1 MAYKGYQ
8 YNSYRGR
15 SPLWKKIAAA
25 VLILVIIA
33 AGLFIFLQDRLV
45 YDDSGNAKLP
55 VPGAASSTPAV
66 VDPGELSIT
75 VEEAPTAQEET
86 LLLREVSARPLTAAA
101 SLPEEGVMLTVKD
114 AMGRVYWPSAAAGE
128 LGLGLVRTA
137 GDTAAALAELTEGE
151 RYTVARLACLQDPLV
166 ARSRV
171 EDMGLKNTGGYIFYD
186 GENMSWLDPAKPAV
200 RQYLCALAAELE
212 QLGFDEILLTDLTYP
227 TVGKLD
233 KIDYGEALKS
243 AALAELVQAIRQAVS
258 PEMKISLELP
268 AETIL
273 AGSDPAGGPVL
284 ADLAPLADRIWAVT
298 TAAQAPALAEA
309 VSAASEAT
317 AFMPEVADGADLAG
331 SYLLLSGE

>member
-25 VLILVIIA
+25 LLILVILA

-55 VPGAASSTPAV
+55 VPGAAPSAPAV

-75 VEEAPTAQEET
+75 VEEAPAEEET

-101 SLPEEGVMLTVKD
+101 ALPEEGVVLTVKD

-128 LGLGLVRTA
+128 LGLGLVRT
-137 GDTAAALAELTEGE
+137 GEDTAAALAELTESG
-151 RYTVARLACLQDPLV
+151 RYTVARLTCLQDPLV

-186 GENMSWLDPAKPAV
+186 GENMSWLDPAKPAA

-212 QLGFDEILLTDLTYP
+212 QLGFDEILLADLTYP
-227 TVGKLD
+227 TKGKLD

-243 AALAELVQAIRQAVS
+243 AALAELVQALRQAVS
-258 PEMKISLELP
+258 PEVKISLELP

-284 ADLAPLADRIWAVT
+284 TDLAPLTDRIWAAT
-298 TAAQAPALAEA
+298 TAAQAPELAET
-309 VSAASEAT
+309 VRAASETT
-317 AFMPEVADGADLAG
+317 AFMPEVADAGDLAG